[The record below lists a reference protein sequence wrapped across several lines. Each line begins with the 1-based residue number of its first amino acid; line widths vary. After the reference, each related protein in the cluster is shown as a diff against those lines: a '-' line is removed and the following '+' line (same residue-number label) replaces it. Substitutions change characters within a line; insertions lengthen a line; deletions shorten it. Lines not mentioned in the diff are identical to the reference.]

1 MSDSSSR
8 EGRKRRVDE
17 DQVRHSEHPHKRQ
30 NTGWRQSRDRSN
42 LIPPALESP
51 DVEEEDVDGD
61 IPGSGVLGYQK
72 KAIWRQMQHYK
83 RLYASEVEKNATLT
97 ERIRHW
103 DRSIITVSTFMGKV
117 FEDLRRF
124 WERIPST
131 ALSEPPQGVEVSELV
146 TLLATPT
153 SYPEDIDKG
162 LQEKLLSVE
171 EILRQLLN
179 RIDRVA
185 DTSNSGSNE
194 TELQLRVERRK
205 VDRLQAEC
213 SRLETERNNAQGSLA
228 VQQRDIV
235 DLRQQLRVK
244 SEELSRLERKLDR
257 LRTDANHGL
266 NGATRESNSPEK
278 DNGPPNSKVDE
289 NVEAAIT
296 AANVRLA
303 ELHTLK
309 RERTELVQQIDQ
321 LRLQIANNTVT
332 EDAIRSSYQYRNLE
346 EEYRYHVDDNVMLKR
361 KLESLT
367 KEIEDLKADRR
378 KYAEDLEAE
387 ENSRRKTLENEMRK
401 LEADLARIRGLRDS
415 LQQSLDLRSSK
426 DDIELTHVEEIRALA
441 NNRLHRIVTLEA
453 EVQRLKMRMAAETGD
468 RALLQ
473 YFDESSEENPLEDLR
488 RKLNA
493 ADTKIKSLE
502 EMIESLRTDPK
513 SADPQE
519 QDVRHVEAHE
529 TSTTEDRAL
538 LGESAN
544 PDKAHLVMQLQEQ
557 EETIIKL
564 RVKIEFYE
572 KSETRLLSEIE
583 SIGKA
588 WSELEGRSSA
598 KVVDLTKKEEQL
610 LKLVAEKTKL
620 EQKCAAYARE
630 KTAHG
635 NVSIALKRQS
645 DKQLEQIRLLDQ
657 KEKNLSQQLQAL
669 EKELAAK
676 NVLCD
681 DHRRKIAEH
690 IREITDLKEKQKQL
704 MTRYQNAAEILKERS
719 EATERESEERRK
731 AQEQLEYMRKKV
743 EKLSKVE
750 QVVDGNLTKQLEEYK
765 LLLKCSSCNNK
776 FKSHVLLKCM
786 HTFW

>member
-17 DQVRHSEHPHKRQ
+17 DHVRHSEHPHKRQ
-30 NTGWRQSRDRSN
+30 NTGWRQSREKSN

-51 DVEEEDVDGD
+51 DVEAEDVDGD

-83 RLYASEVEKNATLT
+83 RLYACEVDKNVTLN

-103 DRSIITVSTFMGKV
+103 DRSIITVSTFIGKV

-146 TLLATPT
+146 TLLSTPT

-162 LQEKLLSVE
+162 LQEKLFSVE

-194 TELQLRVERRK
+194 TEEQLRVERRK

-257 LRTDANHGL
+257 LRTDVNPGL

-278 DNGPPNSKVDE
+278 DSGPPSTKVDE

-303 ELHTLK
+303 ELQTLK

-321 LRLQIANNTVT
+321 LRLQIADNTVT
-332 EDAIRSSYQYRNLE
+332 EDAIRSSHQYRNLE

-473 YFDESSEENPLEDLR
+473 YFDESSEESPLEELR

-493 ADTKIKSLE
+493 AETKIKSLE
-502 EMIESLRTDPK
+502 EMIESLRVDPK
-513 SADPQE
+513 FADPQE
-519 QDVRHVEAHE
+519 PDVRHVEAHE
-529 TSTTEDRAL
+529 TTAAEYKAS
-538 LGESAN
+538 LGESAD
-544 PDKAHLVMQLQEQ
+544 PDKAHLAMQLQEQ

-564 RVKIEFYE
+564 RVKIEYYE

-690 IREITDLKEKQKQL
+690 IREISELKEKQKQL
-704 MTRYQNAAEILKERS
+704 MTRYQNATEILKERS

-765 LLLKCSSCNNK
+765 QLQQQIQKPRLAEVHA
-776 FKSHVLLKCM
+776 HVLQGLY
-786 HTFW
+786 